1 MNLALHGGGKV
12 LMAAPQQ
19 QWHGD
24 SPAIAQYA
32 HFGGQDM
39 TAITDD
45 AGAFELLYLGFVTGG
60 FPTIEA
66 AKAAA
71 PEFARRVFAHMSS
84 LIDG

>member
-1 MNLALHGGGKV
+1 MEIALHGGGKV

-24 SPAIAQYA
+24 SPEIAQYSRFA
-32 HFGGQDM
+32 GQDM

-45 AGAFELLYLGFVTGG
+45 AGAFDLLYLGYKTGG
-60 FPTIEA
+60 FSTIEA

-71 PEFARRVFAHMSS
+71 PEFARRVLAHMSS